1 MLMSGS
7 GFKEED
13 YGKWK
18 LDPKA
23 VTLRRQGYGEKKEQ
37 ALFKA
42 EIYKKTGEQKKNK
55 EHEIP

>member
-18 LDPKA
+18 LDPNA
-23 VTLRRQGYGEKKEQ
+23 VTLRRQGYGENKKQ

-42 EIYKKTGEQKKNK
+42 EIHKKTGEQKKK
-55 EHEIP
+55 QGA